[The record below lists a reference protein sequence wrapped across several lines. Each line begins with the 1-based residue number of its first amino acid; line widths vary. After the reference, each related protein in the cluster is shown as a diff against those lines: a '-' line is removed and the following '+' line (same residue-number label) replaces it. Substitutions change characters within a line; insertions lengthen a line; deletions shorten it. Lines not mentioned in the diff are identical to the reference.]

1 MIEQQLRGPVSEAFP
16 YLEFYCIK
24 ILLELLSVISVLLYK
39 FFDINVYKHLTLSI
53 RDENVATRIDKW
65 NNAIT
70 QN

>member
-1 MIEQQLRGPVSEAFP
+1 M
-16 YLEFYCIK
+16 K